1 MTGPLR
7 QVSAPAPRS
16 SSLARPGPAPYPYP
30 RLSPPAE
37 TRRGRQRRQ
46 KQVLERRAGNR
57 SSLVVVGGAVSG
69 VRDSLRGG
77 RWRWERRA
85 LALGEE
91 AEAPDS
97 SSDPQTR
104 LPSRDRTL
112 RSPCPAAY
120 TMPTCPPWWLLL
132 LLSLWEPLLRSA
144 EAGSEGQTAGELYQR
159 WERYRRECQETLEA
173 SEPPAGLA
181 CNGSFDMYVCW
192 DYTAP
197 NTTARASCP
206 WYLPWHGHVAKGF
219 VLRQCGSDGQWGPWR
234 DHSQCENPEKNGV
247 FQDQRL
253 ALERLQVVYT
263 VGYSL
268 SLATLLFALL
278 ILSIFRRLHCTRNY
292 IHINLF
298 TSFMLRAAAI
308 LTRDRLLPPPGPY
321 PGDQVLTLWNQALAA
336 CRTAQI
342 VTQYCVGANYTWL
355 LVEGIYL
362 HSLLVLVGG
371 SEEGHFRCYMLLG
384 WGAPT
389 LFVIPWVIVRYLFEN
404 TQCWERNDIKAIW
417 WIIRTP
423 ILLTILIN
431 FLIFVRILGIL
442 VSKLRT
448 RQMRCPDYRLR
459 LARST
464 LTLVPLLG
472 VHEVVFAPVTEEQ
485 ARGALRLAKLGFEI
499 FLSSFQGFL
508 VSVLYCFINKEVQS
522 EIRRGWHRCRLRHSL
537 GEEPRQR
544 PEPAFRTLPSGSG
557 PGQVAAGSALCSRTL
572 PGPGG
577 EANDVLESYC

>member
-1 MTGPLR
+1 MTL
-7 QVSAPAPRS
+7 
-16 SSLARPGPAPYPYP
+16 
-30 RLSPPAE
+30 
-37 TRRGRQRRQ
+37 
-46 KQVLERRAGNR
+46 N
-57 SSLVVVGGAVSG
+57 
-69 VRDSLRGG
+69 
-77 RWRWERRA
+77 
-85 LALGEE
+85 
-91 AEAPDS
+91 
-97 SSDPQTR
+97 
-104 LPSRDRTL
+104 
-112 RSPCPAAY
+112 
-120 TMPTCPPWWLLL
+120 CPPWRLLL
-132 LLSLWEPLLRSA
+132 LLSPWGPLLRRA

-173 SEPPAGLA
+173 MEPPAGLA

-197 NTTARASCP
+197 NATARASCP
-206 WYLPWHGHVAKGF
+206 WYLPWHRQVAAGF

-234 DHSQCENPEKNGV
+234 DHSQCENPEKNGA

-253 ALERLQVVYT
+253 ILERLQVVYT

-268 SLATLLFALL
+268 SFATLLFALL
-278 ILSIFRRLHCTRNY
+278 ILSFFRRLRCTRNY

-298 TSFMLRAAAI
+298 TSFMLRATAI
-308 LTRDRLLPPPGPY
+308 LTRDRLLPPTGPY
-321 PGDQVLTLWNQALAA
+321 PGDQAPLLWNQALAA
-336 CRTAQI
+336 CRTAQ
-342 VTQYCVGANYTWL
+342 VMTQYCVGANYTWL

-371 SEEGHFRCYMLLG
+371 SEEGHFRCYMLVG
-384 WGAPT
+384 WGAPA
-389 LFVIPWVIVRYLFEN
+389 LFVIPWVIVRYLYEN

-423 ILLTILIN
+423 ILLTILVRPAPPPPGGLRDFPSWEARRYALFPRRFRAWVCLTLSLQIN
-431 FLIFVRILGIL
+431 FIIFIRILGIL
-442 VSKLRT
+442 VSKVRT

-485 ARGALRLAKLGFEI
+485 ARGTLRLAKLGFEI

-508 VSVLYCFINKEVQS
+508 VSILYCFINKEVQS

-537 GEEPRQR
+537 GGEEPRQPR
-544 PEPAFRTLPSGSG
+544 ERAFPTLSSGSG
-557 PGQVAAGSALCSRTL
+557 PGQVVAGRALCSRAL
-572 PGPGG
+572 PGPGV
-577 EANDVLESYC
+577 EASRVLESYC

>member
-1 MTGPLR
+1 MLGRLAVSVGAGSEVVGREKGRRPNNGFKEYWTAFSKSPLR
-7 QVSAPAPRS
+7 
-16 SSLARPGPAPYPYP
+16 
-30 RLSPPAE
+30 
-37 TRRGRQRRQ
+37 T
-46 KQVLERRAGNR
+46 
-57 SSLVVVGGAVSG
+57 
-69 VRDSLRGG
+69 
-77 RWRWERRA
+77 
-85 LALGEE
+85 
-91 AEAPDS
+91 
-97 SSDPQTR
+97 
-104 LPSRDRTL
+104 SRDRTL

-173 SEPPAGLA
+173 SEPPA
-181 CNGSFDMYVCW
+181 
-192 DYTAP
+192 
-197 NTTARASCP
+197 
-206 WYLPWHGHVAKGF
+206 VAKGF

-278 ILSIFRRLHCTRNY
+278 ILSIFRRLRCTRNY

-384 WGAPT
+384 WGWSQE
-389 LFVIPWVIVRYLFEN
+389 F
-404 TQCWERNDIKAIW
+404 
-417 WIIRTP
+417 P
-423 ILLTILIN
+423 ILGSQGGGELAQSLSLLYPPTPPQIN

-499 FLSSFQGFL
+499 FLSSFQ
-508 VSVLYCFINKEVQS
+508 VPK
-522 EIRRGWHRCRLRHSL
+522 
-537 GEEPRQR
+537 
-544 PEPAFRTLPSGSG
+544 
-557 PGQVAAGSALCSRTL
+557 
-572 PGPGG
+572 
-577 EANDVLESYC
+577 